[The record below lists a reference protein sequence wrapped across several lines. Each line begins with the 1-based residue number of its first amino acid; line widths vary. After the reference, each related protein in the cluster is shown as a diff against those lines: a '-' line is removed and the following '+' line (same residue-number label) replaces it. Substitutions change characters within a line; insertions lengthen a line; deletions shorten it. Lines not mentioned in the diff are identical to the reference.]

1 MTLKGSFSRRPVI
14 LVCLYATCLVPAEL
28 FAWGQEGHRIIAAV
42 AESRLQK
49 HAAEG
54 VQELLGDG
62 GLSSVANWADEIRK
76 DRPETALWHFVDIPR
91 DRQEYDPTR
100 DCAFP
105 HRGDCVVAAIERYR
119 VILADL
125 SRSKHDRAEALK
137 FLIHLVGDVHQPLHC
152 LKDHEGGTTLD
163 VLFYGERINPY
174 NEKPWNLHAVWD
186 TGLIQHAG
194 LSEEDYIRTLNDWLK
209 RQPVEELQ
217 EGNAREWALES
228 HQAALTTAYSFPA
241 DRSLGDQYVQ
251 ASLPVVG
258 DRLAKAGARLA
269 ILLNEAFGR
278 PDR

>member
-1 MTLKGSFSRRPVI
+1 MTLKIALYRRTVVLLCLWVI
-14 LVCLYATCLVPAEL
+14 CLVPAEL
-28 FAWGQEGHRIIAAV
+28 FAWGQEGHRIIAAI

-54 VQELLGDG
+54 VRELLGNG

-100 DCAFP
+100 DCALP
-105 HRGDCVVAAIERYR
+105 LKGDCVVAAIERYR

-152 LKDHEGGTTLD
+152 LQDHVGGTPLD
-163 VLFYGERINPY
+163 VLFYGERINPFS
-174 NEKPWNLHAVWD
+174 EKPWNLHAVWD

-194 LSEEDYIRTLNDWLK
+194 LGEEDYNRTLNDWLK
-209 RQPVEELQ
+209 RQPVEDLQ
-217 EGNAREWALES
+217 DGTARKWALES
-228 HQAALTTAYSFPA
+228 NQAAMTYAYSFRA
-241 DRSLGDQYVQ
+241 DRCLGV
-251 ASLPVVG
+251 A
-258 DRLAKAGARLA
+258 
-269 ILLNEAFGR
+269 
-278 PDR
+278 